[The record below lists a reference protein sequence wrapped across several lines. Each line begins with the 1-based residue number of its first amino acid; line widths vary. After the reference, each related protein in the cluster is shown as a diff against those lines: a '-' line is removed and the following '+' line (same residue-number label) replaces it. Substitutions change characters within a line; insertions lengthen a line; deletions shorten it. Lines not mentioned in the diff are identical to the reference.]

1 MAERKVT
8 VGSPSGLRFQIE
20 WPDHL
25 TARSAADATRGKL
38 LAWIGDR
45 LVWGIESDNGHAEA
59 LDWTWVELVEFLADA
74 WPYLESEHGYPLD
87 LHPSEPKTLR
97 AAAEERW
104 KLLTSDARQQEEQE
118 LFAFEETHDLARGLQ
133 GAFPPSIWLVRD
145 GAMMWVASETACQ
158 LRPADESLATLDEF
172 GNAVVTRLLSVHD
185 PRAMDAVNRW
195 SNRRTPLPDS
205 HGASAVHSRLR

>member
-1 MAERKVT
+1 M
-8 VGSPSGLRFQIE
+8 VGSPLGLRFQIE

-45 LVWGIESDNGHAEA
+45 LVWGIASENGSVDA

-87 LHPSEPKTLR
+87 LHPSEPKNLR

-104 KLLTSDARQQEEQE
+104 KSLTPDSRQQEEQE

-145 GAMMWVASETACQ
+145 GAMIWVASETARQ
-158 LRPADESLATLDEF
+158 LRPADETLGTLGELGD
-172 GNAVVTRLLSVHD
+172 AVAERLHLVQD
-185 PRAMDAVNRW
+185 ARAKDVVNRW
-195 SNRRTPLPDS
+195 NNRRVPLSDA
-205 HGASAVHSRLR
+205 HGAGAAHLRLR